1 MGDGNPFFRN
11 WPTRYSGRLLLTA
24 HCSTL
29 RFAKFIGQLVGRK
42 GNQDGLRKGALLPS
56 GKRQAGLKLIPLDLD
71 GYIWSLEWSLGV
83 YASDIRNREAPNF
96 RGWETDNRNFDTQ
109 VEQEIKALRS
119 DGEGRELPAQS

>member
-1 MGDGNPFFRN
+1 LASWWVEREIKTVLEREHSFQAE
-11 WPTRYSGRLLLTA
+11 S
-24 HCSTL
+24 
-29 RFAKFIGQLVGRK
+29 AKQV
-42 GNQDGLRKGALLPS
+42 
-56 GKRQAGLKLIPLDLD
+56 LKLIPLDLD